1 MTNKPCKVDS
11 FFCFN
16 HSEKPGYSAVNRPK
30 STPVALQVSHTLA
43 YLSDGQ
49 IFAISISEDFVTNE
63 TETGSENPKT
73 GPLERDNP
81 FSKPL
86 SCIEGPKCDLY
97 AGSAQG
103 LSVSLLAIY
112 RQGATI
118 PSIFLGG
125 QEI

>member
-1 MTNKPCKVDS
+1 MALLALQDS
-11 FFCFN
+11 Q
-16 HSEKPGYSAVNRPK
+16 
-30 STPVALQVSHTLA
+30 TPVE
-43 YLSDGQ
+43 LSDDWP
-49 IFAISISEDFVTNE
+49 IAIPILEDCVTDDP
-63 TETGSENPKT
+63 ETGSESPKT